1 MSRIVEGGYR
11 TAGDRRARRRP
22 LGRWGIVFSTAFLAT
37 GSALIVHAVGRVV
50 GATYSFTA
58 AGARVTVDS
67 ITVFGF
73 AFVPVL
79 IGMVIAALLPR
90 RWRWVVP
97 TALAVAVVVALGTI
111 PLMVLPTDLDPVG
124 KVALALC
131 HVALLPAVVWG
142 LVALR
147 RLSAPG
153 PTSARSG

>member
-1 MSRIVEGGYR
+1 VSRIDDGVDR
-11 TAGDRRARRRP
+11 TGADRRALRRP
-22 LGRWGIVFSTAFLAT
+22 LERWGIVFSTAFLAA

-79 IGMVIAALLPR
+79 IGMVTVALLPR

-111 PLMVLPTDLDPVG
+111 PLMVMPTDLDPVG
-124 KVALALC
+124 KIALALC
-131 HVALLPAVVWG
+131 HVALVPAIVWG
-142 LVALR
+142 LLALR
-147 RLSAPG
+147 RSDG
-153 PTSARSG
+153 R